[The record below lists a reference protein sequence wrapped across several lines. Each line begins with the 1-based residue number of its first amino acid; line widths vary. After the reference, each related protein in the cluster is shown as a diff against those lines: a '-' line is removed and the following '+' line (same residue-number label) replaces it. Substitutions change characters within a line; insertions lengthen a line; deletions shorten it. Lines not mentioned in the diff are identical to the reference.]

1 MEFRRKAVKNNRM
14 EEADVN
20 VSDEL
25 LLLDLMLVNGDYL
38 TRASLMIYSITTWWT
53 DLSSHKWIKP

>member
-25 LLLDLMLVNGDYL
+25 LLLDLMLMNGDYL
-38 TRASLMIYSITTWWT
+38 TRAALR
-53 DLSSHKWIKP
+53 LVP